1 VASVAADVGSDL
13 QTAESRNALVLQSR
27 SVRQRLRLRA
37 ETFKHLWLL
46 LASTRQGKKNSPS
59 IFLAFTPFTTR

>member
-1 VASVAADVGSDL
+1 VASVAADVRSDL

-27 SVRQRLRLRA
+27 SLCQRFGFRA

-46 LASTRQGKKNSPS
+46 LASTRKGKK
-59 IFLAFTPFTTR
+59 FVLLF